1 MSEENPASL
10 QIVAELLRART
21 GQQLGAGRMWR
32 IAGALSGVFRRQNIS
47 NVDQLVCL
55 LTEPGG
61 DKLADEVVEALLNNE
76 TYFFRDK
83 SLFDLLE
90 REILPRLHEQRRGQ
104 RTLRIWS
111 AGCSSGQ
118 ELYSIA
124 MLLASQRE
132 RWDGWKLELLG
143 TDISPRIIDTARA
156 GIFSQ
161 FEVQRGLTVT
171 QMLGCFAQNERG
183 WQIDHSLQRMV
194 SFRQHNL
201 LEPLATSAPFDLV
214 LCRNVLLYFDPVVR
228 QQVFERLEEAMT
240 HDAYLVLGVGETAVG
255 QTQAFK
261 PASGLPGIF
270 QPALSEP
277 KFDCVEKTPPGRSM
291 LNR

>member
-32 IAGALSGVFRRQNIS
+32 ISGALSGVFRRQNIS

-171 QMLGCFAQNERG
+171 QMLGCFAQNARG

-201 LEPLATSAPFDLV
+201 LDPLPVGTSFDLV
-214 LCRNVLLYFDPVVR
+214 LCRNVLLYFDPIVR
-228 QQVFERLEEAMT
+228 QQVFERLHEVMAQ
-240 HDAYLVLGVGETAVG
+240 DAYLVLGVGETAVG
-255 QTQAFK
+255 QTQVFK

-270 QPALSEP
+270 QPAPTAPESGY
-277 KFDCVEKTPPGRSM
+277 VEATPSTRSM

>member
-1 MSEENPASL
+1 MTEENPASL
-10 QIVAELLRART
+10 QIVADLLRART

-32 IAGALSGVFRRQNIS
+32 ISGALSGVFRRHDIS
-47 NVDQLVCL
+47 NVEQLVCL
-55 LTEPGG
+55 LTQPGG
-61 DKLADEVVEALLNNE
+61 DQLAGEVVEALLNNE

-83 SLFDLLE
+83 GLFDLLE
-90 REILPRLHEQRRGQ
+90 RDILPRLHEKRRGQ

-118 ELYSIA
+118 ELYSVA

-143 TDISPRIIDTARA
+143 TDISPRIVETARA
-156 GIFSQ
+156 GTFSQ

-171 QMLGCFAQNERG
+171 QMLGCFEQNERG
-183 WQIDHSLQRMV
+183 WQIDESLRRMV

-201 LEPLATSAPFDLV
+201 LEPLATGAPFDLV
-214 LCRNVLLYFDPVVR
+214 LCRNVLLYFDPAVR
-228 QQVFERLEEAMT
+228 QQVFELLFEAMA
-240 HDAYLVLGVGETAVG
+240 HDAYLLLGVGETTVG
-255 QTQAFK
+255 QTQAFT

-270 QPALSEP
+270 QPALTAPDSSI
-277 KFDCVEKTPPGRSM
+277 VEMPAPGRSM